1 LYNFMVKAIF
11 NSRTRYKEDF
21 EKPRINS

>member
-1 LYNFMVKAIF
+1 LYNLMVKAIF